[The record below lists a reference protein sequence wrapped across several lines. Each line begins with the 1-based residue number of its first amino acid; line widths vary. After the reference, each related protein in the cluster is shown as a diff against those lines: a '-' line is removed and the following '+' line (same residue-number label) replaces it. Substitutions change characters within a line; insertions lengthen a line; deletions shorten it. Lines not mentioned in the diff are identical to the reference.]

1 MVARL
6 KASGLTVCFNLQRTC
21 VMHTKSKIVVALVAG
36 VALGAAAV
44 QGLHAQAKP
53 KAYLVTESEVLD
65 QAALDSYMPGV
76 TGALPAGGG
85 RFLAGPGV
93 TKATAI
99 VGTAPQ
105 RFGIAEFD
113 TVDQAQAYMNPR
125 AAKHSLRSATR
136 RSRSLGNSLSRV
148 ISSTVVKRLPT
159 KPPRLARQVGTSS
172 STSF

>member
-6 KASGLTVCFNLQRTC
+6 KASGLTVCFNLQKTC
-21 VMHTKSKIVVALVAG
+21 VMHTKSKIVLALVAG
-36 VALGAAAV
+36 VALGAADV

-53 KAYLVTESEVLD
+53 KAYLVTESEILD

-76 TGALPAGGG
+76 STALPAGRG

-105 RFGIAEFD
+105 RFGIVEFD
-113 TVDQAQAYMNPR
+113 TVDQAQAWMKSPAR
-125 AAKHSLRSATR
+125 EALAAQRNKAVTITR
-136 RSRSLGNSLSRV
+136 QFIVVGN
-148 ISSTVVKRLPT
+148 K
-159 KPPRLARQVGTSS
+159 
-172 STSF
+172 

>member
-1 MVARL
+1 
-6 KASGLTVCFNLQRTC
+6 
-21 VMHTKSKIVVALVAG
+21 MHTKSKMVLALVAG

-53 KAYLVTESEVLD
+53 KAYLVTESEILD

-76 TGALPAGGG
+76 SSALPAGGG

-105 RFGIAEFD
+105 RFGIVEFD
-113 TVDQAQAYMNPR
+113 TVDQAQAWMRSPAR
-125 AAKHSLRSATR
+125 EALAAQRSKAIKITR
-136 RSRSLGNSLSRV
+136 QFIVEGN
-148 ISSTVVKRLPT
+148 K
-159 KPPRLARQVGTSS
+159 
-172 STSF
+172 

>member
-1 MVARL
+1 
-6 KASGLTVCFNLQRTC
+6 
-21 VMHTKSKIVVALVAG
+21 MHTKSKIALTLIAG

-53 KAYLVTESEVLD
+53 KAYLVTESEILD

-76 TGALPAGGG
+76 TSALPAGGG
-85 RFLAGPGV
+85 RFLAGPGA

-113 TVDQAQAYMNPR
+113 TVDQAQAWIKSPAR
-125 AAKHSLRSATR
+125 EALAAQRNKAIKITR
-136 RSRSLGNSLSRV
+136 QFIVEGN
-148 ISSTVVKRLPT
+148 K
-159 KPPRLARQVGTSS
+159 
-172 STSF
+172 